1 MTEIKRYIAVP
12 NGFLMVFRQGDDVF
26 AGIEAIMRDKQIPSA
41 SIAGF
46 GFVAEACFG
55 YFNFERG
62 DYDRQTFR
70 EFEITGLIGTLAWK
84 DGKPAIHAHAAGGDR
99 QFHMV
104 GGHVLGLVVGRG
116 SFEVS
121 VTVHPNRLERRLDP
135 DIGANVLQLHKQA
148 TTQRIDA
155 QSLL

>member
-1 MTEIKRYIAVP
+1 MTESKRYIAVP

-26 AGIEAIMRDKQIPSA
+26 ARIEAIMRDEQTPSA

-46 GFVAEACFG
+46 GFVAEARFG

-62 DYDRQTFR
+62 DYDSQTFR
-70 EFEITGLIGTLAWK
+70 ELEITALIGTLAWK
-84 DGKPAIHAHAAGGDR
+84 EGKPAIHAHATGGDR
-99 QFHMV
+99 QFRMA

-121 VTVHPNRLERRLDP
+121 VTVHPQRLERRLEP
-135 DIGANVLQLHKQA
+135 DIGANVLQLQ
-148 TTQRIDA
+148 
-155 QSLL
+155 

>member
-1 MTEIKRYIAVP
+1 VQYAFATAKRKRSTTEIKRYIAVP

-70 EFEITGLIGTLAWK
+70 EFEITGLIGPLAWK

-135 DIGANVLQLHKQA
+135 DIGANVLQLQ
-148 TTQRIDA
+148 
-155 QSLL
+155 

>member
-1 MTEIKRYIAVP
+1 
-12 NGFLMVFRQGDDVF
+12 
-26 AGIEAIMRDKQIPSA
+26 
-41 SIAGF
+41 
-46 GFVAEACFG
+46 
-55 YFNFERG
+55 
-62 DYDRQTFR
+62 
-70 EFEITGLIGTLAWK
+70 
-84 DGKPAIHAHAAGGDR
+84 
-99 QFHMV
+99 MV

>member
-1 MTEIKRYIAVP
+1 MAVMTDTTRYIAVP
-12 NGFLMVFRQGDDVF
+12 SGFLMVFRQGDDVF
-26 AGIEAIMRDKQIPSA
+26 AGLETIMRDEQIPSA

-46 GFVAEACFG
+46 GFVAEARFG

-62 DYDRQTFR
+62 DYDAQTFR
-70 EFEITGLIGTLAWK
+70 DLEITGLIGTLAWK

-99 QFHMV
+99 QFRMV

-121 VTVHPNRLERRLDP
+121 VIVHPNRLDRRLEP
-135 DIGANVLQLHKQA
+135 DIGANVLQL
-148 TTQRIDA
+148 R
-155 QSLL
+155 